1 MDSSQSTPRALATST
16 RPRGGR
22 NAQRAR
28 LGLACIVEDVAER
41 RHRRRVGLRVVLEK
55 GVIDLRSEHGRA
67 CFCRRRFDTN
77 SRGSDQR
84 CDSPLLAWKVGSR
97 AAGWSSSSS
106 DSAKTAVTS
115 ITPLGP
121 AAPPGGAA
129 SGCEAAC
136 IMTCGRTTERSAM
149 RKFVF
154 SLAFRILPN
163 NSLSRDWRACEKITR
178 VLPTIPRTAL
188 GRGLARTGTNTG
200 KKNPSGG
207 DDDPARLPAKRVP
220 SYPHTQRKT
229 SGSRAKYPLQRGGKK
244 SQEGCRR
251 AGEAKG
257 PKPGEVLPRLSGFLS
272 GRVNPRCWGEP
283 RRDCVSCSHSRLEV
297 PRQAKANHGWAPH
310 S

>member
-1 MDSSQSTPRALATST
+1 MTRDGQRARAGGDMDSSQSTPRALATST

-22 NAQRAR
+22 NAERAR

-129 SGCEAAC
+129 SGCEAAR
-136 IMTCGRTTERSAM
+136 IMTCGRPQSDPQC

-163 NSLSRDWRACEKITR
+163 
-178 VLPTIPRTAL
+178 
-188 GRGLARTGTNTG
+188 
-200 KKNPSGG
+200 
-207 DDDPARLPAKRVP
+207 
-220 SYPHTQRKT
+220 
-229 SGSRAKYPLQRGGKK
+229 
-244 SQEGCRR
+244 
-251 AGEAKG
+251 
-257 PKPGEVLPRLSGFLS
+257 
-272 GRVNPRCWGEP
+272 
-283 RRDCVSCSHSRLEV
+283 
-297 PRQAKANHGWAPH
+297 
-310 S
+310 

>member
-121 AAPPGGAA
+121 AAPPGGA
-129 SGCEAAC
+129 
-136 IMTCGRTTERSAM
+136 
-149 RKFVF
+149 
-154 SLAFRILPN
+154 
-163 NSLSRDWRACEKITR
+163 
-178 VLPTIPRTAL
+178 
-188 GRGLARTGTNTG
+188 
-200 KKNPSGG
+200 
-207 DDDPARLPAKRVP
+207 
-220 SYPHTQRKT
+220 
-229 SGSRAKYPLQRGGKK
+229 RGGRRVAPRLHIKK
-244 SQEGCRR
+244 VAVE
-251 AGEAKG
+251 AEGEAIEEQRERAA
-257 PKPGEVLPRLSGFLS
+257 PLTAVDGFLRYYHAIGFERIVLFFDKPS
-272 GRVNPRCWGEP
+272 EDAEAIRM
-283 RRDCVSCSHSRLEV
+283 
-297 PRQAKANHGWAPH
+297 AKEHNAQVGGVTIHL
-310 S
+310 